1 MLLLTKKFSM
11 ERTEPTAEE
20 ILVLERNSG
29 EIEDPKIEDPE
40 TGDLNKEKDAM
51 PNTEVEEEKEV
62 EAEVPVGKVISI
74 EKIKIQRKINTEDQI
89 EIMKMSTSVWRTILK
104 RQMLFCSV
112 FVKSLV
118 KQHWTLEQQN
128 LLPENI
134 ILTTQLSF
142 FQKQIKRKS

>member
-1 MLLLTKKFSM
+1 MLLTKKFSM

-74 EKIKIQRKINTEDQI
+74 EKIKIQRKMNTEDQI
-89 EIMKMSTSVWRTILK
+89 GIMKMSMSVWRTILK
-104 RQMLFCSV
+104 RQMLFC
-112 FVKSLV
+112 
-118 KQHWTLEQQN
+118 
-128 LLPENI
+128 
-134 ILTTQLSF
+134 
-142 FQKQIKRKS
+142 